1 MSEGGGPGLGLE
13 SGYESQQGIRKTMED
28 AHVLIDDLR
37 VAFPQLASADS
48 LSPPLAF
55 YAVYDGTQ
63 TSLLSL
69 LAPLHTHTH
78 HVSHDVRGGV

>member
-1 MSEGGGPGLGLE
+1 LE

-37 VAFPQLASADS
+37 VTFPQLASADS

-63 TSLLSL
+63 TF
-69 LAPLHTHTH
+69 LHAHTH
-78 HVSHDVRGGV
+78 HVSHDMRGGV